1 LTTTN
6 NTQALLEA
14 RGRTHGNYEVHALI
28 TQDLKRVITHHVAD
42 LDRRLDDDM
51 QESLDMITHK
61 IGRII
66 AGDPGFADHW
76 ADIAGY
82 AQLVARCLRAT
93 HVSHQQWHG
102 ISNISRY
109 VAMRLDKAND

>member
-1 LTTTN
+1 MTTDIN
-6 NTQALLEA
+6 ALLDERA
-14 RGRTHGNYEVHALI
+14 RTHGDYAVHALI

-66 AGDPGFADHW
+66 AGYPAEPDHW
-76 ADIAGY
+76 RDIAGY
-82 AQLVARCLRAT
+82 AQLVA
-93 HVSHQQWHG
+93 
-102 ISNISRY
+102 N
-109 VAMRLDKAND
+109 RLAAND

>member
-1 LTTTN
+1 MTTTN
-6 NTQALLEA
+6 NTQALLNE
-14 RGRTHGNYEVHALI
+14 RGRTHGDYAVHALI
-28 TQDLKRVITHHVAD
+28 TQDLKRVITHHVGH

-51 QESLDMITHK
+51 QESIDMVALK

-82 AQLVARCLRAT
+82 AQLVA
-93 HVSHQQWHG
+93 
-102 ISNISRY
+102 N
-109 VAMRLDKAND
+109 RLAQP

>member
-1 LTTTN
+1 MAEPTTN
-6 NTQALLEA
+6 TLDALLEA
-14 RGRTHGNYEVHALI
+14 RGRTHGDYAVHALV

-42 LDRRLDDDM
+42 LDRRLDDAM

-82 AQLVARCLRAT
+82 AQLVA
-93 HVSHQQWHG
+93 
-102 ISNISRY
+102 N
-109 VAMRLDKAND
+109 RLSFND

>member
-1 LTTTN
+1 MTADIN
-6 NTQALLEA
+6 ALLAE
-14 RGRTHGNYEVHALI
+14 RGRTHGDYAVHALI

-66 AGDPGFADHW
+66 AGNPAEPDHW
-76 ADIAGY
+76 FDVAGY
-82 AQLVARCLRAT
+82 AQLVANRLAT
-93 HVSHQQWHG
+93 
-102 ISNISRY
+102 
-109 VAMRLDKAND
+109 ND